1 MGLVVEDI
9 RFDAGGREVL
19 RGVGFRIDSG
29 ELLAVCGE
37 NGAGKTTLL
46 KIIAGLIPPDEGAIR
61 WENKNPQKAQ
71 VDSRQRGNDEGG
83 NDESGNDDNNN
94 DDNRECFIYIGHKTG
109 YCGELTPLENL
120 RAITAL
126 RNKPPQCNLSA
137 ALALWNADIDMQCAR
152 LSAGQL
158 RRAAMARL
166 SVCAAQMWLLDEPLA
181 SLDFAGRAH
190 FYNALQQHLNNGGSA
205 AISCHN
211 DNELPNAAKV
221 IRLGD

>member
-1 MGLVVEDI
+1 MCRAAL
-9 RFDAGGREVL
+9 
-19 RGVGFRIDSG
+19 
-29 ELLAVCGE
+29 
-37 NGAGKTTLL
+37 
-46 KIIAGLIPPDEGAIR
+46 PPTNQIVAFATINQRAADNAFALS
-61 WENKNPQKAQ
+61 PM
-71 VDSRQRGNDEGG
+71 DSRGKRENDGDIKSPS
-83 NDESGNDDNNN
+83 NSRRRCRRSINNN